1 MPEEPSVDFL
11 KKKYGLAPDRTQAK
25 RFRWVGRLIFGG
37 LGVGALTA
45 LAFSWQVSKTIDNT
59 MPEAGHFSI
68 ISTVRRL
75 VGSEDKPL
83 TGEADDQVNFL
94 LLGVGGDGHD
104 GSQLT
109 DTIMF
114 SSFRPS
120 TKEIGLL
127 SIPRDLAV
135 PLSGR
140 GYQKINAINAYAE
153 MDEKGS
159 GPETTAQAIGDLL
172 DQPIHYYFKV
182 DFNGFKD
189 LIDAVGGVD
198 VYVENSFTDNTYP
211 SDEIGNVM
219 TVNFEQGWKTMD
231 GATALIYSRSRHGN
245 NGEGTDFARAA
256 RQQKILLAVKDKVL
270 SPSAILNPST
280 LNKIINTFQANVQT
294 NMSVWEMLKMAKYA
308 PEIQTEQ
315 IGVRVLDSG
324 PDSPL
329 YATNINGAFVLL
341 PKRDDWSALERVA
354 AGIFSAEDT
363 NTVAQAPENRLRG
376 EVKIEI
382 QNGTATPGLAF
393 QTSQLLASSGFQVV
407 QIGNAESRDYSSTII
422 YDLTNGKKA
431 SELSVL
437 KEFLEA
443 DVAMS
448 PGGWIY
454 ADNVV
459 PRELTV
465 TVPGQDQSNAP
476 EDIDFLVILGEDAS
490 SLVIR

>member
-1 MPEEPSVDFL
+1 MPETPSVDFL
-11 KKKYGLAPDRTQAK
+11 KKKYGLAPDRQKARRSK
-25 RFRWVGRLIFGG
+25 WVARFVLGG
-37 LGVGALTA
+37 LGLGALTA
-45 LAFSWQVSKTIDNT
+45 LAFSWQVSKSIDSAV
-59 MPEAGHFSI
+59 PETGHFSI

-83 TGEADDQVNFL
+83 TGEDDDRVNFL
-94 LLGVGGDGHD
+94 LLGVGGEGHD

-114 SSFRPS
+114 ASLRPS
-120 TKEIGLL
+120 TKEVGVL

-135 PLSGR
+135 PMNGR

-153 MDEKGS
+153 MDKKGS
-159 GPETTAQAIGDLL
+159 GPEVASEAIGDLL
-172 DQPIHYYFKV
+172 DQTIHYYVKV

-198 VYVENSFTDNTYP
+198 IYVDRSFTDTTYP
-211 SDEIGNVM
+211 SDELGNVM
-219 TVNFEQGWKTMD
+219 TINFEEGWTKMD
-231 GATALIYSRSRHGN
+231 GDKALIYSRSRHGN
-245 NGEGTDFARAA
+245 NGEGTDYARAA
-256 RQQKILLAVKDKVL
+256 RQQKILLAVKEKVL
-270 SPSAILNPST
+270 SPAVILNPAT
-280 LNKIINTFQANVQT
+280 LNKMINTFQDNVQT
-294 NMSVWEMLKMAKYA
+294 NMSVWEMLKLAKYA
-308 PEIQTEQ
+308 PEISTDQ
-315 IGVRVLDSG
+315 IGVRVLDSS
-324 PDSPL
+324 PESPL
-329 YATNINGAFVLL
+329 YATNVNGAFVLL

-354 AGIFSAEDT
+354 EGIFSDEDT
-363 NTVAQAPENRLRG
+363 NTIAAAPEKRLRE

-382 QNGTATPGLAF
+382 QNGTGTAGLAF
-393 QTSQLLASSGFQVV
+393 QASQLLVSSGFQVV

-422 YDLTNGKKA
+422 YDLTGGKKA

-437 KEFLEA
+437 KDFLEA

-465 TVPGQDQSNAP
+465 TVPGQDQADSA
-476 EDIDFLVILGEDAS
+476 EAIDFLVILGEDAQ